1 MATIV
6 GNKMVW
12 GNVNVSGVSAPE
24 GNGKEGAV
32 AQGEATKGRQA

>member
-6 GNKMVW
+6 GNKTVW
-12 GNVNVSGVSAPE
+12 GNVNVSVVGAPG

-32 AQGEATKGRQA
+32 AQGAVKAKLT